1 LLVFI
6 IDLKTHTCHFNQSQ
20 EGVVTTS
27 PPPLISAPVASSL
40 TCSFLYEIDCDNT
53 IPYSA
58 TAWVTFHNPNY
69 EASVTFHWGLDDKA
83 IGSRMFTL
91 SQPDIVDSF
100 TYTKEGEY
108 YAGYTVVF
116 GNGSGCEGMTFQGY
130 KLLWYDDAT
139 NSCDVFDDEP
149 NNLSL
154 VSSCCVFSYLFAMFV
169 S

>member
-1 LLVFI
+1 
-6 IDLKTHTCHFNQSQ
+6 
-20 EGVVTTS
+20 
-27 PPPLISAPVASSL
+27 LISAPVASAS

-58 TAWVTFHNPNY
+58 TAWVTFNNPNY

-83 IGSRMFTL
+83 IGTRMYTL

-149 NNLSL
+149 NLPL
-154 VSSCCVFSYLFAMFV
+154 VRSCCVFSYLFALFE

>member
-1 LLVFI
+1 M
-6 IDLKTHTCHFNQSQ
+6 
-20 EGVVTTS
+20 
-27 PPPLISAPVASSL
+27 
-40 TCSFLYEIDCDNT
+40 Y
-53 IPYSA
+53 
-58 TAWVTFHNPNY
+58 
-69 EASVTFHWGLDDKA
+69 
-83 IGSRMFTL
+83 TL

-154 VSSCCVFSYLFAMFV
+154 VSSCCVFSYLFALFESYPLSLAFV
-169 S
+169 YSL